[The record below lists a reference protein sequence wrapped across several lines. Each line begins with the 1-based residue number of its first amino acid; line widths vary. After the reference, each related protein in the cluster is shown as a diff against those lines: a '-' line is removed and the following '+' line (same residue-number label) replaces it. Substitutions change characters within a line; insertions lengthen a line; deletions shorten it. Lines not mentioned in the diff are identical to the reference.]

1 MKEKL
6 VLKKSVRKAINK
18 LLLTIIVFLGGM
30 IYLKANPNQKDLLE
44 KKLYE
49 ENLPFQK
56 VKLVYEKYFGNILS
70 GDKIVKEVEPVFN
83 EKLTYSKKEKYAD
96 GVQLSVSN
104 NYMVPAIESGII
116 VFIGK
121 KETTGN
127 TIIIEQ
133 VDGIDTYYG
142 NITIDNKKL
151 YDYIEKGEYLGEV
164 QNNKLYLAFQKKGE
178 FQDYNKFI

>member
-6 VLKKSVRKAINK
+6 VLKKSIRRALNN
-18 LLLTIIVFLGGM
+18 LLLTIIIFLGGM
-30 IYLKANPNQKDLLE
+30 IYLKANPNQKALLE

-49 ENLPFQK
+49 ENLPFQE
-56 VKLVYEKYFGNILS
+56 VKLIYEKYFGNILS

-104 NYMVPAIESGII
+104 NYMVPALESGII
-116 VFIGK
+116 VFIGE
-121 KETTGN
+121 KELTGN
-127 TIIIEQ
+127 TIIVEQ
-133 VDGIDTYYG
+133 IDGVDTIYG
-142 NITIDNKKL
+142 NVSLNNKKL

-164 QNNKLYLAFQKKGE
+164 QENKLYLAFQKKGE
-178 FQDYNKFI
+178 FQDYNQYI